1 MSKSDEIEFIGH
13 IYEEV
18 QFIIKAKQK
27 LTEDSFYEDEMYK
40 RAITRAF
47 EIIGE
52 ATKNLNLDF
61 RNQYSNIPWNYMAK
75 LRDKIIHHYMG
86 VDYETIWNIMENEI
100 PELDFQLEQILKEH
114 HKI

>member
-1 MSKSDEIEFIGH
+1 MSKLDEIEFIKH

-18 QFIIKAKQK
+18 QFIIDAKQK
-27 LTEDSFYEDEMYK
+27 LTEDSFYADEMHK
-40 RAITRAF
+40 RAITRSF

-52 ATKNLNLDF
+52 ATKNLSFDF
-61 RNQYSNIPWNYMAK
+61 RNKYSNIPWSYMAK

-100 PELDFQLEQILKEH
+100 PELDLQLKQILKDNN
-114 HKI
+114 KL